1 MRGTKNKSIYAILLG
16 ILGFV
21 FFSVA
26 QYMGDYIE
34 VLTSAQ
40 TTGIYILGG
49 LGLLMF
55 MASIVLGVQGYR
67 NREGSK
73 TLGCLG
79 AIFTP
84 FLIILIIGFFFLIGW
99 AAFIS

>member
-1 MRGTKNKSIYAILLG
+1 MKNKSIYAILSG
-16 ILGFV
+16 ILGF
-21 FFSVA
+21 FFFFIA
-26 QYMGDYIE
+26 QYMGDDIE

-40 TTGIYILGG
+40 TTGIYIFYG

-55 MASIVLGVQGYR
+55 IVSIVRGVQGYR
-67 NREGSK
+67 KREGSK

-84 FLIILIIGFFFLIGW
+84 ILLLLTIGFFLLVGW
-99 AAFIS
+99 AAFLG

>member
-1 MRGTKNKSIYAILLG
+1 MKNKSISAILAG
-16 ILGFV
+16 VLGFV

-26 QYMGDYIE
+26 QYMGDHIE

-40 TTGIYILGG
+40 TTGVYIFGS

-55 MASIVLGVQGYR
+55 IVSIVLGVQGYR
-67 NREGSK
+67 NRDASK

-84 FLIILIIGFFFLIGW
+84 FLILLIIGFFFLIGW